1 MKKIYDTGIDTNQIV
16 FGINVG
22 TVGTAYTSVYH
33 ARTGVQNSKIAE
45 SNEDSGNI
53 VDHII
58 GDALHIKAAYLI
70 IRSTI
75 DFSNI
80 GKDQWSN
87 QANNIIIKYHIDG
100 GFSGNQVYDYDSDD
114 RDIVLDG
121 KVVVITKAIE
131 LI

>member
-1 MKKIYDTGIDTNQIV
+1 MKRIYDTGIDTNQIV
-16 FGINVG
+16 FGVNVG

-33 ARTGVQNSKIAE
+33 ARTGIQSSKIDE
-45 SNEDSGNI
+45 SNVDSGNI
-53 VDHII
+53 TDHVL
-58 GDALHIKAAYLI
+58 GEALNIKSAYLI
-70 IRSTI
+70 VRSTI

-87 QANNIIIKYHIDG
+87 QANNIIIEYHLDG

-114 RDIVLDG
+114 KDIVLNG

>member
-1 MKKIYDTGIDTNQIV
+1 MKRIYDTGIDTNQIV
-16 FGINVG
+16 FGVNVG
-22 TVGTAYTSVYH
+22 TVGTAYTSVNH
-33 ARTGVQNSKIAE
+33 ARTGVQSSKLEE
-45 SNEDSGNI
+45 SNENSGNI
-53 VDHII
+53 VDHIL
-58 GDALHIKAAYLI
+58 GDSLHIKTAYLI

-87 QANNIIIKYHIDG
+87 QADNITIKYHLDG